1 MNRKE
6 TFPVNLVTFTEEI
19 LNEKLLFLCS
29 DKSSVVIV
37 SFVFS
42 LNAEKHGPE
51 ILRMGTF
58 FTQ

>member
-42 LNAEKHGPE
+42 LNAEKDGPE